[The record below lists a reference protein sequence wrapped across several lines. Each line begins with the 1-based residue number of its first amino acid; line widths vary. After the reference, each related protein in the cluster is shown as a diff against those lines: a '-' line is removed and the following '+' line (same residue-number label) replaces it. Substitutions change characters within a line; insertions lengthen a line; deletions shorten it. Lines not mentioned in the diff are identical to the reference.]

1 MSNVIQLFPTAT
13 VQLYKV
19 EDPGL
24 TWYEQG
30 EIISETQLQD
40 DVQQLAVESCT
51 VAWLKD
57 EMLLQKL

>member
-1 MSNVIQLFPTAT
+1 MSNVIQLFPTST

-24 TWYEQG
+24 TWYEKG
-30 EIISETQLQD
+30 AIISETQLQD
-40 DVQQLAVESCT
+40 DVEHMESCT
-51 VAWLKD
+51 VEWLKE

>member
-1 MSNVIQLFPTAT
+1 MSNVIQLFPTST

-24 TWYEQG
+24 TWYEKG
-30 EIISETQLQD
+30 AIISETQLQD
-40 DVQQLAVESCT
+40 DAKHIESCT
-51 VAWLKD
+51 VEWLKE

>member
-1 MSNVIQLFPTAT
+1 MSNVIQLFPTST

-30 EIISETQLQD
+30 AIISETQLQD
-40 DVQQLAVESCT
+40 DAKHIECCT
-51 VAWLKD
+51 VEWLKE

>member
-1 MSNVIQLFPTAT
+1 M
-13 VQLYKV
+13 LYKV

-24 TWYEQG
+24 TWYEKG
-30 EIISETQLQD
+30 EIISDTQLQD

-51 VAWLKD
+51 VEWLKE